1 MQRRTVLNSIA
12 ATASAIALPSAAQA
26 WPARAIKLVVPFPA
40 GSSPDI
46 IARVVAEPL
55 GRTLGQ
61 PVVIDNRPGAGGN
74 VGTAAVAHA
83 PPDGYTLLFTIQG
96 PLVTAPQLSRNLGYD
111 PVKDLAPV
119 TLVAT
124 SPNVL
129 VVEPSLGAGT
139 LAEFVRVAKART
151 GQLNY
156 GSVGNG
162 SASHLAMELFLRRA
176 GLSLVHVPY
185 QGFPQIVN
193 ALLGGQIQASFMV
206 PGIAMG

>member
-1 MQRRTVLNSIA
+1 M
-12 ATASAIALPSAAQA
+12 
-26 WPARAIKLVVPFPA
+26 
-40 GSSPDI
+40 
-46 IARVVAEPL
+46 
-55 GRTLGQ
+55 
-61 PVVIDNRPGAGGN
+61 
-74 VGTAAVAHA
+74 GTAAVAHA

-129 VVEPSLGAGT
+129 VVEPSLGAAT

-156 GSVGNG
+156 GSVRRHARSGRG
-162 SASHLAMELFLRRA
+162 GGASCRRHTA
-176 GLSLVHVPY
+176 GQSRW
-185 QGFPQIVN
+185 I
-193 ALLGGQIQASFMV
+193 
-206 PGIAMG
+206 